1 MFQVNNIAVFFGGT
15 TLFEKVTFT
24 LQPRDRV
31 GLVGKN
37 GAGKSTLLKIIA
49 GEKSPDTGNL
59 SFPQGFT
66 IGYLKQDIRGHSQP
80 TLRDEVATA
89 FAEVQKLEQLLE
101 SLSHQLETR
110 TDYESDGYM
119 DVIQQLSDGHE
130 RLAHLDPDNC
140 EKNLELV
147 LKGLGFSRD
156 DLGKHPSTFS
166 GGWAMRIELAKILLS
181 YPDLLLLD
189 EPTNHLDIESIIW
202 LEKFLTSYEGAVVIV
217 SHDRTFLDN
226 ATNRTIEIENAKL
239 SDYKVP
245 YSQYLVQ
252 KEDRYQQQVNAFNN
266 QQRELKQ
273 MERNVERFRAKAS
286 KASFAQSLI
295 KKIEKTELIEV
306 EDADNSAIRFR
317 FPDAPHSGKIS
328 VDARGLT
335 KYFGD
340 KRVFENIDI
349 EIERGQKVAFVG
361 KNGMG
366 KTTLSRILV
375 GDLEPTSGHWR
386 LGHQV
391 QVGYYAQ
398 HQAELLNGN
407 HTVLETME
415 NAATETTRPQV
426 RHILGAFLFR
436 GDDVSKKVKVLSG
449 GERSRLC
456 LARLLLRPHNMLVL
470 DEPTNHLDMRSKDIL
485 KEALLHYTGTII
497 LVSHDRDFLD
507 GLAEKIFEFR
517 DGQVKEHLYG
527 VTEFL
532 KEKQLEDMRALENP
546 TEQAKKNEP
555 KAVVNKPVPDTTPV
569 STSGPKP
576 PADMGYEERKQW
588 SREERALKKK
598 IEQAEEE
605 IDQKQATLK
614 KLEISP
620 AMASGDADALKKYE
634 TLKQEI
640 ADLEE
645 EWTNLQLTYEERY
658 DQA

>member
-1 MFQVNNIAVFFGGT
+1 MFQVNNIAVFFGGR
-15 TLFEKVTFT
+15 TLFEKATFT

-49 GEKSPDTGNL
+49 GEKTPDTGNL
-59 SFPQGFT
+59 AFPQGFT
-66 IGYLKQDIRGHSQP
+66 TGFLKQDIRGHNEP

-89 FAEVQKLEQLLE
+89 FAEVQKLEKTIDE
-101 SLSHQLETR
+101 LSHQIETR
-110 TDYESDGYM
+110 TDYDSDSYM
-119 DVIQQLSDGHE
+119 DLIQQLSDAHE
-130 RLAHLDPDNC
+130 RLAHLDADNC
-140 EKNLELV
+140 EKNMELV
-147 LKGLGFSRD
+147 LKGLGFSRED
-156 DLGKHPSTFS
+156 FSKPPSSFS

-202 LEKFLTSYEGAVVIV
+202 LEKFLSTYEGAVVIV

-226 ATNRTIEIENAKL
+226 ATNRTIEIENGKL
-239 SDYKVP
+239 SDYRVP

-266 QQRELKQ
+266 QQRELRQ

-306 EDADNSAIRFR
+306 EEADSSAIRFR
-317 FPDAPHSGKIS
+317 FPDAPHSGKIA
-328 VDARGLT
+328 VEARNLT
-335 KYFGD
+335 KYYGE
-340 KRVFENIDI
+340 KKVFENIGI

-375 GDLEPTSGHWR
+375 GDLDASSGHWR

-398 HQAELLNGN
+398 HQAELLDGN
-407 HTVLETME
+407 RTVLETME
-415 NAATETTRPQV
+415 NAATEATRPQV

-436 GDDVSKKVKVLSG
+436 GDDVTKKVKVLSG

-456 LARLLLRPHNMLVL
+456 LARLLLRPHNLLVL

-485 KEALLHYTGTII
+485 KEALLHFTGTII

-517 DGQVKEHLYG
+517 DGQVKEHLCG
-527 VTEFL
+527 INEFL
-532 KEKQLEDMRALENP
+532 ELRQLEDMRALEKP
-546 TEQAKKNEP
+546 AEP
-555 KAVVNKPVPDTTPV
+555 IVATPQKPVDTGSKDMPE
-569 STSGPKP
+569 
-576 PADMGYEERKQW
+576 MGYEERKQW
-588 SREERALKKK
+588 QREEKSLRRK
-598 IEQAEEE
+598 IEEAEEAIDRKQAE
-605 IDQKQATLK
+605 LK
-614 KLEISP
+614 KLETS
-620 AMASGDADALKKYE
+620 ADLAAGEEQALKKYD
-634 TLKQEI
+634 TLKSEI
-640 ADLEE
+640 TALEE
-645 EWTNLQLTYEERY
+645 TWTELQLTYEEKY
-658 DQA
+658 GQA